1 MRTITILFAFIAGC
15 TLKPDID
22 VEVPEGAIANETAI
36 NVEMKEF
43 LKEAIASQ
51 QQKPCDF
58 ATLPDNDE
66 GKVVECYGNCCLW
79 SYYGD
84 FCVERWCL
92 QLDNTCGWELHDWN
106 CDAPPEE
113 HGGRG

>member
-43 LKEAIASQ
+43 LKEAIRNITRQ
-51 QQKPCDF
+51 
-58 ATLPDNDE
+58 
-66 GKVVECYGNCCLW
+66 
-79 SYYGD
+79 
-84 FCVERWCL
+84 
-92 QLDNTCGWELHDWN
+92 
-106 CDAPPEE
+106 
-113 HGGRG
+113 